1 MKPVLQMGCESI
13 RRATAGEP
21 ESLHRLADSVQR
33 RVYPYINR
41 VILDTDVSSD
51 LTQDTLLRVLTSL
64 PQLRNTDRFWPW
76 VYTIAANTTRQ
87 HLRIK
92 RRKREITF
100 SAVDP
105 LMLETRF
112 TGEQARATASSTAD
126 LGLRAAK
133 AMAGLRPRYR
143 TALSLRVFKELSY
156 RDIAARLGCGE
167 ICARGLVLRAKRAL
181 IRKLAN
187 EEGGVSRL
195 PTTRYDQQRRL
206 IS

>member
-1 MKPVLQMGCESI
+1 MRQILQMGCESI

-21 ESLHRLADSVQR
+21 ESLHHLADSVQQ

-64 PQLRNTDRFWPW
+64 PRLRNVDHFWPW
-76 VYTIAANTTRQ
+76 VYAIAANATRQ

-92 RRKREITF
+92 RRKREIPF
-100 SAVDP
+100 SVVNP
-105 LMLETRF
+105 VMLESRF
-112 TGEQARATASSTAD
+112 ASAEPRAAASSTGD
-126 LGLRAAK
+126 LGLRAVK

-143 TALSLRVFKELSY
+143 TALSLRVFKGLSY

-187 EEGGVSRL
+187 EDGGIPRL
-195 PTTRYDQQRRL
+195 STTRYDQRRRL